1 MSPYVIIYSSLLF
14 GAGSL
19 LVFGA
24 FLFFGPFGIVDL
36 KLGTGGA
43 LFFDAVLSLVFF
55 VQHSMMIRR
64 WCRRWVS
71 ARIPGEHYD
80 ALYSIASG
88 VVLLFVVIL
97 WQEVRPAIAEAEGM
111 ARWTL
116 RLLFFLSIAG
126 FHWGVRSLSAFD
138 PFGVRKIMIHLR
150 RKKPKSLP
158 LAVRGAYRWV
168 RHPLYL
174 FMLVMIWSFPYITAD
189 RLLFNILWT
198 TWTVVATFLEERDLV
213 ADFGDAY
220 REYQAKVPMLVPW
233 KVPRDS

>member
-24 FLFFGPFGIVDL
+24 FLFFGPSGIVDL

-43 LFFDAVLSLVFF
+43 LFFDAALSLVFF

-64 WCRRWVS
+64 WCRTGVS
-71 ARIPGEHYD
+71 ARIPGEYYD

-97 WQEVRPAIAEAEGM
+97 WQEVRPAIAEAEGL
-111 ARWTL
+111 AHWIL

-126 FHWGVRSLSAFD
+126 FHWGVRSLFAFD
-138 PFGVRKIMIHLR
+138 PFGVRKLMVHLH
-150 RKKPKSLP
+150 RKKPKSMP
-158 LAVRGAYRWV
+158 LAIRGAYRWV

-174 FMLVMIWSFPYITAD
+174 FMLVMIWSSPYITAD

-198 TWTVVATFLEERDLV
+198 AWTVVATFLEERDLV

-233 KVPRDS
+233 KAPRDS